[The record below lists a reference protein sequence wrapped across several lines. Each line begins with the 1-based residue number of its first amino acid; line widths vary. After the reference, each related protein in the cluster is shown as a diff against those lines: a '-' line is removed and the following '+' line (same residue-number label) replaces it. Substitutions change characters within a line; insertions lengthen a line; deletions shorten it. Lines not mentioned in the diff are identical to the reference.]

1 MAVVQVHCAKQ
12 LPRTVR
18 AAAPS
23 CPAPRGV
30 AEALGPCRHPQPGS
44 QLWGASRKLDVGA
57 RGSAML
63 GAAQIA
69 PSAEE
74 QPPQEQSVAPPAQ
87 QHLLHVPV
95 LPPCHHQPQTPEVA
109 VRASVP
115 PAPVPKQSR
124 NQRFPKPGG
133 LFINKQISA
142 QTKHNRARLCLP
154 SSLRWLSSVGT
165 RGGTWGTSPAALPV
179 QHRSR
184 EKSERS
190 EQTPAAPQT
199 AA

>member
-30 AEALGPCRHPQPGS
+30 AEALSPCRHPQPGL

-57 RGSAML
+57 RGSAVL

-95 LPPCHHQPQTPEVA
+95 LPPCHHQPQTPEMA
-109 VRASVP
+109 VHASVP

-124 NQRFPKPGG
+124 NQKFPKPGG

-142 QTKHNRARLCLP
+142 QSKHTEP
-154 SSLRWLSSVGT
+154 GSG
-165 RGGTWGTSPAALPV
+165 AALLA
-179 QHRSR
+179 
-184 EKSERS
+184 KL
-190 EQTPAAPQT
+190 TPAVAVLCGDMERDTGDITSCPARAAPKQR
-199 AA
+199 